1 MSDKLYPL
9 EIEKLF
15 KMIFFELNKKESM
28 LGIDK
33 CLFFSPSQNTNM
45 LRMKRYGEE
54 MDTPLGVAA
63 GPQTQMAQNIIA
75 AWLTGS
81 RYMELKTVQT
91 LDELEIAKPCIDME
105 DEGFNCEWS
114 QELKLEQSYHEYL
127 KAFILI
133 HILQDYFRHPKHNSL
148 GTIFNMSVGYDFQ
161 GIQKTNVQTFISN
174 MRNARKEKEVYIK
187 RLLPFY
193 PRLKD
198 LHIPDLISNNITLST
213 MHGCPSGEI
222 EKIGRYLID
231 DLGLH
236 TTIKLNPTLNGK
248 DEVRQILNRDLG
260 YRKIVVPDLAFEHDL
275 KFHEAKTIIK
285 NLKQAATEK
294 GVNFSIKL
302 TNTLECENNKD
313 YFDPQNSKHMYMS
326 GRALHVLAVNLA
338 FKLQEEFKGVLD
350 LSFCAGAD
358 ALNVADVL
366 GLNIKPVTVCT
377 DLLKPGGYGKTYQY
391 IENIKQ
397 KMKALC
403 AHNLEELV
411 LKSACENDLKKA
423 ALINLSKYKDQL
435 RNNQRYAKFSF
446 PYKNIK
452 SSRLLTMVDC
462 IQAPCAETCKANQNV
477 PEYMRKT
484 VSGKFDQGL
493 FEIMKTNPMPN
504 TTGLACDHKCED
516 RCTRINYDNPLHI
529 REIKRFLASNAI
541 IKKVSNGQKKL
552 KKIAIIGGGPCG
564 LSAAHYLS
572 KVGFQVEIFES
583 REIVGGMVTNIL
595 PNFRTINDQINLDID
610 KIKELGVIVH
620 TGTSID
626 NDSALNEIVADFNYV
641 ILAIGSPVA
650 KSLGIENEDAGGVIN
665 FLDFLEQVKKGKINK
680 LPKKVAVVGG
690 GNSAI
695 DAARSARRLMH
706 KEDSLFLIYRRT
718 LEDMPADRE
727 EIKDLKDEK
736 IQVLELTI
744 PKKININQDTKN
756 MEGLI
761 CVKTEITGVDT
772 LGRNNIKEV
781 AGSEFTLEMDL
792 IISAIGQ
799 EKLKGYDF
807 KSLEKEADGTIK
819 YFKENLE
826 TSIRNVFIG
835 GDSARGPQSII
846 QAIADGRKIVEE
858 ICYRENCEFLEN
870 RISSPANLRE
880 IRKKRVQKIYGKG
893 PPKLDPLDRDNF
905 ETVVATL
912 SQEEAVMEAKR
923 CLDCDQLCEVCV
935 TVCPNRANV
944 SYQLPKKDFHI
955 KDIIIDQMKYSLG
968 IDYIFS
974 ITQENQVLNIGDFC
988 NECGNCN
995 IFCPTGGRPYQDK
1008 PKVYLSR
1015 KSFKEAGANAFY
1027 FEEEKAARL
1036 LFVMTASENYKIV
1049 FPYKG
1054 DRFFVENN
1062 TIRMQLRKDNLR
1074 VEAVDLIK
1082 RNGHVNMLEVAIMK
1096 ELMVNFKID

>member
-1 MSDKLYPL
+1 MSGKFYPL
-9 EIEKLF
+9 KIEKLF
-15 KMIFFELNKKESM
+15 KMIFFELNKKESV

-33 CLFFSPSQNTNM
+33 SLFFSPTENNKKISM
-45 LRMKRYGEE
+45 VRYGER

-63 GPQTQMAQNIIA
+63 GPQTQMAQNIIT

-81 RYMELKTVQT
+81 RYIELKTVQT
-91 LDELEIAKPCIDME
+91 LDELEISKPCIDVE

-114 QELKLEQSYHEYL
+114 QELTLEQSFREYL

-133 HILQDYFRHPKHNSL
+133 HILQDYFQHPRSNSL

-161 GIQKTNVQTFISN
+161 GIQKANVQKFFRN
-174 MRNARKEKEVYIK
+174 MKDAKKEKDVYLK

-198 LHIPDLISNNITLST
+198 IHIPDLVSNNITLST

-260 YRKIVVPDLAFEHDL
+260 YHNIVVPDLAFEHDL

-285 NLKQAATEK
+285 NLKQVAADK
-294 GVNFSIKL
+294 GVDFSIKL
-302 TNTLECENNKD
+302 TNTLECENNKE
-313 YFDPQNSKHMYMS
+313 YFDAQSAKHMYMS
-326 GRALHVLAVNLA
+326 GRALHVLAINLA
-338 FKLQEEFKGVLD
+338 CKLQDEFKGTLD
-350 LSFCAGAD
+350 LSFCAGVD

-366 GLNIKPVTVCT
+366 SLNIKPVTICT

-391 IENIKQ
+391 IENINQ
-397 KMKALC
+397 RMKDLC
-403 AHNLEELV
+403 ANNLEELV
-411 LKSACENDLKKA
+411 LKTACENDLKKA
-423 ALINLSKYKDQL
+423 ALINLFKYKDQL
-435 RNNQRYAKFSF
+435 RNNKRYAKSSF

-452 SSRLLTMVDC
+452 SNRPLTMVDC

-484 VSGKFDQGL
+484 VSGEFDKGL
-493 FEIMKTNPMPN
+493 LEIMKTNPLPN
-504 TTGLACDHKCED
+504 ITGLACDHKCED

-529 REIKRFLASNAI
+529 REIKRFLASNATI
-541 IKKVSNGQKKL
+541 QTVLNGQKKL

-572 KVGFQVEIFES
+572 KVGFRVEIFES

-595 PNFRTINDQINLDID
+595 PNFRTIKDLVNFDID
-610 KIKELGVIVH
+610 KIKELGVMVH

-626 NDSALNEIVADFNYV
+626 NDSALNEIITDFNYV
-641 ILAIGSPVA
+641 IFSIGSPEA
-650 KSLGIENEDAGGVIN
+650 KSLGVENEDVEGVIN
-665 FLDFLEQVKKGKINK
+665 FLDFLEQVKKEKINK
-680 LPKKVAVVGG
+680 LPKKVAVIGG

-695 DAARSARRLMH
+695 DAVRTAKRLMS
-706 KEDSLFLIYRRT
+706 KDDTLFLIYRRT
-718 LEDMPADRE
+718 FKDMPADRE
-727 EIKDLKDEK
+727 EIKELLDEK
-736 IQVLELTI
+736 ITVMELTN
-744 PKKININQDTKN
+744 PKKIIINNTTKKI
-756 MEGLI
+756 EGLT
-761 CVKTEITGVDT
+761 CVKTEITGVDS
-772 LGRNNIKEV
+772 LGRNKIKEV
-781 AGSEFTLEMDL
+781 PGSEFTLEMDL

-799 EKLKGYDF
+799 EKLNGKNF

-870 RISSPANLRE
+870 RVLSSVDLRE
-880 IRKKRVQKIYGKG
+880 IRQKRVQKNYGKG
-893 PPKLDPLDRDNF
+893 PHKLDPMDRDNF
-905 ETVVATL
+905 QTVVETL
-912 SQEEAVMEAKR
+912 TQEEAMTEAKR
-923 CLDCDQLCEVCV
+923 CLNCDLLCEVCV

-944 SYQLPKKDFHI
+944 SYQLPKKDYHL
-955 KDIIIDQMKYSLG
+955 KDIIIDQMKHSLG
-968 IDYIFS
+968 VDYIFS
-974 ITQENQVLNIGDFC
+974 ITQENQVFNIGDFC

-995 IFCPTGGRPYQDK
+995 TFCPTGGRPYQDK
-1008 PKVYLSR
+1008 PKIYLSR
-1015 KSFKEAGANAFY
+1015 RSFQEAGANAFY
-1027 FEEEKAARL
+1027 FEEEKSART
-1036 LFVMTASENYKIV
+1036 LFVKTSSENYKLV
-1049 FPYKG
+1049 YPHQG
-1054 DRFFVENN
+1054 DLFFVENN
-1062 TIRMQLRKDNLR
+1062 TIKMQLRKDDLR
-1074 VEAVDLIK
+1074 VETVDMIK
-1082 RNGHVNMLEVAIMK
+1082 RNGHVNILEVAIMK
-1096 ELMVNFKID
+1096 ELMENCKID